1 MCGQQFVLK
10 RWSQFIWKIC
20 KNVLI
25 TVRNSSCGKV
35 IFSQVS
41 VCPQGGGVHPPGQ
54 ADTSPG
60 QTPPGQADTPHP
72 GRWPPQ
78 RTVRILLECILVCIQ
93 FGTQIRRVLP
103 KTSSVTTI
111 TLSVTSQSFLC
122 VFSVWRK
129 SLCMTQCTRLML
141 QTGTIN
147 CAMLW
152 TDCVGAVTVMLDHE
166 RIALLCLVQ

>member
-1 MCGQQFVLK
+1 M
-10 RWSQFIWKIC
+10 
-20 KNVLI
+20 LI

-41 VCPQGGGVHPPGQ
+41 VYSQRGGVQPPWPDRHLPW
-54 ADTSPG
+54 ADTPWPG
-60 QTPPGQADTPHP
+60 RHPHP
-72 GRWPPQ
+72 GRWPPH

-122 VFSVWRK
+122 VFFCLEEISVYDSMYTVNATDRDNK
-129 SLCMTQCTRLML
+129 LCNAVDRLCRSGYSNA
-141 QTGTIN
+141 T
-147 CAMLW
+147 
-152 TDCVGAVTVMLDHE
+152 DHE

>member
-1 MCGQQFVLK
+1 MLIDRSATVLAE
-10 RWSQFIWKIC
+10 R
-20 KNVLI
+20 L
-25 TVRNSSCGKV
+25 

-41 VCPQGGGVHPPGQ
+41 VCPQGGGVHSPGQ

-78 RTVRILLECILVCIQ
+78 KTVRILLECILVCIQ

-122 VFSVWRK
+122 VFFFVWRK

-152 TDCVGAVTVMLDHE
+152 TDCVGAVTVMLQTTSG
-166 RIALLCLVQ
+166 LLCCV